1 MGHRPT
7 QHACSVSTSVSFL
20 SSLPLLLLLFS
31 PFIFLLFLKH
41 SSHRLHLA
49 FLLVLIKI
57 SLVLSTSSSSLLR
70 NSVPVCKYLNIHPS
84 LRILVS

>member
-1 MGHRPT
+1 MR
-7 QHACSVSTSVSFL
+7 ARSALVCLFFL
-20 SSLPLLLLLFS
+20 VFPL
-31 PFIFLLFLKH
+31 IFLLFLKH

-49 FLLVLIKI
+49 FLLVPIKI
-57 SLVLSTSSSSLLR
+57 SLVLSTSSSTLLR